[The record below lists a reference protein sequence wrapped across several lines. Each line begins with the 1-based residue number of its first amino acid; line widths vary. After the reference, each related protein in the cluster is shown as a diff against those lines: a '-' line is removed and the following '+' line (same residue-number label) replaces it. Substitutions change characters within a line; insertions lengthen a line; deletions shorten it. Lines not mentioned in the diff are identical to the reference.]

1 MAGARGE
8 FSSRIGFVLAASGSA
23 VGLGNI
29 WGFPTQAASNGG
41 GAFLFVYLILT
52 FLLAYPTLMAEFLIG
67 RYAKANAVPALRRVT
82 GGLSWLGALTGYAGI
97 LTACLLLSFYAIIA
111 GWLVAFV
118 VAGAATATG
127 QGASATW
134 LTSFGLGRNILFT
147 IIFMAL
153 TSAII
158 CGGVRGGIERWS
170 TRLMPT
176 LFVLMIALIIWVLTL
191 DGASE
196 GLTRYLIPDFRAAA
210 DPDLLLNAM
219 GQSFFSLSIGVGTML
234 IYGSYCSKRAD
245 LVRLGMAV
253 TVIDIGVAFLA
264 GLLIIPAMYV
274 AAANGVTIFNEAGAL
289 ISEDTMIFSVLP
301 ALFDTLGTTGV
312 VISILFFVLMSI
324 AALTSSI
331 SLLEVPVA
339 YVVEEHNWQRVPA
352 TLAATALITA
362 MSLVIVF
369 NFGELFGLAVAV
381 ATRYSQPMLALMICL
396 FAGWVWHRS
405 QILAELAEGN
415 PEIERSMFWKIW
427 PFYVK
432 FVCPVGIAAVFAQK
446 LLS

>member
-127 QGASATW
+127 QGALATW

-369 NFGELFGLAVAV
+369 NFGELFGHAVAV